1 MRAVEYNTSE
11 KINNSNVNNLLNLGD
26 KYFHSSV
33 FLCIWE
39 NVHNKLFFFLIL
51 EMYIKSSN
59 LRT

>member
-39 NVHNKLFFFLIL
+39 NVHNKLFFF
-51 EMYIKSSN
+51 
-59 LRT
+59 